1 MFLKINLFLILLL
14 SINQFCIAQY
24 KIYLPKNTGYNSGYA
39 TVINH
44 NQYVRIFK
52 KQSKKQV
59 FIEFYDLTTGK
70 LVNQLTIN
78 NLNLVESF
86 YLESNNTIWL
96 FDEGKGTL
104 IKTVDGVK
112 KQEIDV
118 LGNISIPKSGYY
130 PYAGD
135 MKWSPI
141 HFYKNN
147 FYLINSFDRTA
158 KNTIKRVT
166 DKEFIQSVNI
176 LTKKVDNKAPLPWLF
191 FERDYGMMNKFSSL
205 RKENLIIIAPNFS
218 NEIFLFNLENGN
230 LISPILDNKNKYYSI
245 AEPLLTK
252 DKFDISG
259 ISEQDWSIK
268 MEQHF
273 KNNNEYINIIY
284 DPYKKQYYRT
294 LLIKDPKLKKETPLE
309 IIVLDEDFAF
319 VKAKK
324 LNSDYNP
331 AGMFVTEKG
340 INILNYTKY
349 KENSDILIF
358 DTFKL

>member
-1 MFLKINLFLILLL
+1 MIFKINLFLILLI

-24 KIYLPKNTGYNSGYA
+24 KIYLPKNTGYSSGYVK
-39 TVINH
+39 TINN
-44 NQYVRIFK
+44 NQYVRIFNKKAK
-52 KQSKKQV
+52 KQA
-59 FIEFYDLTTGK
+59 FIEFYDLNTGK
-70 LVNQLTIN
+70 LIKQLTFEN
-78 NLNLVESF
+78 VDLVESF
-86 YLESNNTIWL
+86 YLESNKIIWI

-112 KQEIDV
+112 KQELDV
-118 LGNISIPKSGYY
+118 FGNISIPKSGYY

-141 HFYKNN
+141 HFYKNR

-166 DKEFIQSVNI
+166 DKEFIQSVDI
-176 LTKKVDNKAPLPWLF
+176 LNKKVVNNTSLPWLF
-191 FERDYGMMNKFSSL
+191 FDRDYGMMNKFSSL

-218 NEIFLFNLENGN
+218 NEIFIFNPENGN
-230 LISPILDNKNKYYSI
+230 LIMPILKDNYKYYSV
-245 AEPLLTK
+245 AKPLLTK
-252 DKFDISG
+252 DNFDISG
-259 ISEQDWSIK
+259 VSEQDWYNK
-268 MEQHF
+268 MQQHI

-284 DPYKKQYYRT
+284 DPHKKQYYRT
-294 LLIKDPKLKKETPLE
+294 LLIKDPKLKNETPLE
-309 IIVLDEDFAF
+309 IIVLNEDFDF

-324 LNSDYNP
+324 INSDYNP

-340 INILNYTKY
+340 LNILNYKKY
-349 KENSDILIF
+349 KENSDYLIF

>member
-1 MFLKINLFLILLL
+1 MLFKINLFLILLI
-14 SINQFCIAQY
+14 STNQFCIAQY
-24 KIYLPKNTGYNSGYA
+24 KIDLPKNTGYSSGYA
-39 TVINH
+39 EVINN
-44 NQYVRIFK
+44 NQYVRIFNK
-52 KQSKKQV
+52 KDKNQA

-70 LVNQLTIN
+70 LTNQLTFDN
-78 NLNLVESF
+78 VDLVESF
-86 YLESNNTIWL
+86 YLESNKIIWM

-112 KQEIDV
+112 QQEIDV
-118 LGNISIPKSGYY
+118 FGNISIPKSGYY

-141 HFYKNN
+141 YFYKNR

-158 KNTIKRVT
+158 KNAIKRVT
-166 DKEFIQSVNI
+166 NKEFIQSVDIRN
-176 LTKKVDNKAPLPWLF
+176 KKVDNNASLPWLF
-191 FERDYGMMNKFSSL
+191 FDRDYGMMNKFSSL
-205 RKENLIIIAPNFS
+205 RKKNLIIIAPNFS

-230 LISPILDNKNKYYSI
+230 LISPILSNNNQYYSV
-245 AEPLLTK
+245 AKPLLTK

-259 ISEQDWSIK
+259 ITEQDWYNK
-268 MEQHF
+268 MQQHSN
-273 KNNNEYINIIY
+273 NNNEYINIIY

-309 IIVLDEDFAF
+309 IVVLNENFAF

-340 INILNYTKY
+340 LNILNYKKY
-349 KENSDILIF
+349 KENSDQMIF